1 MPSAL
6 PEGKV
11 VPVLGLTRTN
21 VCIDSTTLAYVLS
34 TLNKRYNYGL
44 DLYLLSIDEGIV
56 GYRDDSLATVK
67 QNAIDYDLPL
77 EIVSYKVVS

>member
-6 PEGKV
+6 PE
-11 VPVLGLTRTN
+11 
-21 VCIDSTTLAYVLS
+21 
-34 TLNKRYNYGL
+34 LNKRYNYGL